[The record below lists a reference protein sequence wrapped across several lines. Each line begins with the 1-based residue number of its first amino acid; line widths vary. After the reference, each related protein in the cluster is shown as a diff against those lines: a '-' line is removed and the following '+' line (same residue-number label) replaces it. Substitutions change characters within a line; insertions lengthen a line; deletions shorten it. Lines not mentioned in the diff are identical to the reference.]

1 MHIYTTQDINYVV
14 AFSCWY
20 KYNTSVQGK
29 MDSNISATVHECQS
43 HNFHQPCPI
52 IIKRAY
58 DHQLA

>member
-1 MHIYTTQDINYVV
+1 MHVYTTQDINYVV

-20 KYNTSVQGK
+20 KYNMSVQGK

-52 IIKRAY
+52 IVK
-58 DHQLA
+58 